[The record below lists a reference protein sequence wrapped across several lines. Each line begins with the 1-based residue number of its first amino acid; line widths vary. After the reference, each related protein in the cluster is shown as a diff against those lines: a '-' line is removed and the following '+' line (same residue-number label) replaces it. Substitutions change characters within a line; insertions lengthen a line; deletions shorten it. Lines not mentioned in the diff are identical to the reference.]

1 MLAVAICE
9 TCPPDEADFIIPIM
23 LNLFDARSSL
33 LALLKML
40 VDREISRA
48 GGLRYLRLEARP
60 EPTTDDS
67 RSLFRG
73 NSTSARLLGSFTK
86 IHGYNYLRSL
96 IQPLIQVMKDMPPG
110 HSYDMDPSRFMGQ
123 DFDIEQNKRNVE
135 IATTAFLRVVTA
147 SIHSLPP

>member
-48 GGLRYLRLEARP
+48 GELIVSLSLEAR
-60 EPTTDDS
+60 
-67 RSLFRG
+67 
-73 NSTSARLLGSFTK
+73 TK
-86 IHGYNYLRSL
+86 PNNR
-96 IQPLIQVMKDMPPG
+96 
-110 HSYDMDPSRFMGQ
+110 
-123 DFDIEQNKRNVE
+123 
-135 IATTAFLRVVTA
+135 
-147 SIHSLPP
+147 